1 MKWSITMHSRT
12 NSGESNRIHQPT
24 IAELPLGMQ
33 SITRAAAFGTSTENN
48 TGPTNSHVTSA
59 ANAKKNVSAFEFG
72 LNLSADGTTAKE

>member
-1 MKWSITMHSRT
+1 MHSRT

-59 ANAKKNVSAFEFG
+59 ANAKKKQEIIAAAPLLRGCVTSVA
-72 LNLSADGTTAKE
+72 ATTW